1 MPRTKTA
8 AEIRRSRAAYGVAA
22 CGLMVLENIQTGGG
36 AGVFA
41 PRVRKWYQKL
51 RKTAMV
57 TLVTND
63 SSALQLLAG

>member
-1 MPRTKTA
+1 
-8 AEIRRSRAAYGVAA
+8 
-22 CGLMVLENIQTGGG
+22 MVLENIQTGGG